1 VEKSE
6 EIKLRFHSCLGEVQ
20 IASTSYD
27 ADCWKPYE
35 LVELHGSIVF
45 FFLPRLSKLLRELGV
60 ERGNKMIIFVETKK
74 KVDDITKAIRREG

>member
-1 VEKSE
+1 MKELSFISTVVWLKF
-6 EIKLRFHSCLGEVQ
+6 KLQVPLVMP
-20 IASTSYD
+20 IAEHLISLWSFMVVLY
-27 ADCWKPYE
+27 
-35 LVELHGSIVF
+35 LFF

>member
-1 VEKSE
+1 M
-6 EIKLRFHSCLGEVQ
+6 
-20 IASTSYD
+20 
-27 ADCWKPYE
+27 
-35 LVELHGSIVF
+35 ELHGSIVS